1 MQVVP
6 GAVKLAPRPHC
17 RALQPGE
24 FNGIIPS
31 PLPVYSESFIEF
43 HASVSCNVADRH
55 SYKVTNACDQ
65 NNTSTAVDRWRY
77 KFFAV
82 LAKWRWFGPF
92 CRAMLCISATCAV
105 ARYPSVRPSVCPSVT
120 FVYSVEISKHLQTF
134 IRRLEPHHC
143 SFSIPNVMAVIQTAT
158 S

>member
-6 GAVKLAPRPHC
+6 GAVKLAPHPHC

-82 LAKWRWFGPF
+82 FGQVTLIWPILPCDAMYKRDL
-92 CRAMLCISATCAV
+92 CRRAI
-105 ARYPSVRPSVCPSVT
+105 SVRPSVCLSVRHVRV
-120 FVYSVEISKHLQTF
+120 FCRNQ
-134 IRRLEPHHC
+134 
-143 SFSIPNVMAVIQTAT
+143 
-158 S
+158 